1 MNRFF
6 ASPLK
11 HALGAALAL
20 ALTVNPVAA
29 GHNHSNSNDDTAAIL
44 GALLGLATIGVLL
57 SNNNDDDKYKGT
69 RKSRDYRKHVRKPTP
84 RVRKVPADLHLPAN
98 CVRKYR
104 TQQGV
109 YNHFRAKCLKRK
121 FQYASSLPRACRDTI
136 VAKDGKGI
144 YRPVKVYRAGC
155 LHQRGYRTKAHY

>member
-84 RVRKVPADLHLPAN
+84 RVRKVPADLRLPEM
-98 CVRKYR
+98 CMKKFQ
-104 TQQGV
+104 TQQGKGKF
-109 YNHFRAKCLKRK
+109 FRAKCLKNNFK
-121 FQYASSLPRACRDTI
+121 YASSLPRVCRDTI
-136 VAKDGKGI
+136 VARGGNGI
-144 YRPVKVYRAGC
+144 YRAVKIYRPRC
-155 LHQRGYRTKAHY
+155 LHQRGYRLSATY